1 MKELINP
8 NVLELTPY
16 KAGLPVECIKQ
27 KYDLDKVI
35 KLASNENPLPIPQHV
50 TEAIIR
56 EIPRINTYP
65 VCDSYFLRNELAS
78 HHGID
83 AANLIVGAGSVELIR
98 MIIKSF
104 LHPGETVLTS
114 EKTFILYRIATVETA
129 GTKAFIETPMGED
142 FRFDLEAMLRLVDE
156 NTKIIFITNPNN
168 PTGTMLP
175 KQDIID
181 FIDKIP
187 EDKLIVLDNA
197 YQEYVTDQESYL
209 DGIDMA
215 LNRKN
220 VIVLRTFS
228 KIYGLAGLRIGYAIS
243 NADIISFLSRVK
255 APFNVTRIAQ
265 VAALASLQDDKY
277 KNESVKLNVKN
288 RKKLFE
294 QLTQMGLKTIPSV
307 TNFLLFFPE
316 TGIEELNVRLLKEG
330 VIIRPLQAFGFPD
343 AMRVTVGLEEDNDFF
358 IEKLKKVLD
367 ETG

>member
-16 KAGLPVECIKQ
+16 KAGLPIECIRE
-27 KYDLDKVI
+27 KYNVDKVI
-35 KLASNENPLPIPQHV
+35 KLASNENPLPIPAHV
-50 TEAIIR
+50 SEAIVK
-56 EIPRINTYP
+56 EISRVNSYP
-65 VCDSYFLRNELAS
+65 VCDSYFLKNELARYN
-78 HHGID
+78 GVD
-83 AANLIVGAGSVELIR
+83 AGNVIVGAGSVELIR

-104 LHPGETVLTS
+104 LQPGETVLTS
-114 EKTFILYRIATVETA
+114 EKTFVLYKIATIETA
-129 GTKAFIETPMGED
+129 GKKAFVEAPMGED
-142 FRFDLEAMLRLVDE
+142 FRFDLDRMYRLVDD
-156 NTKIIFITNPNN
+156 NTKIIFLTNPNN

-187 EDKLIVLDNA
+187 EDKLVVLDNA
-197 YQEYVTDQESYL
+197 YQEYIAGREEYL

-228 KIYGLAGLRIGYAIS
+228 KIYGLAGLRIGYAVS
-243 NADIISFLSRVK
+243 NEDIISFLSRVK

-265 VAALASLQDDKY
+265 AAALASLRDDGFKT
-277 KNESVKLNVKN
+277 KSAELNIKN
-288 RKKLFE
+288 REKLYR
-294 QLTQMGLKTIPSV
+294 QLTEMGMKTVPSV
-307 TNFLLFFPE
+307 TNFFLFFPG
-316 TGIEELNVRLLKEG
+316 TAVDELNVRLLKEG

-358 IEKLKKVLD
+358 IQKLKKVLN
-367 ETG
+367 EAR